1 MDFLKKNWGL
11 ILFLIV
17 TLGVVVYLTMAI
29 LAAKKQLDESQ
40 GKQQTHL
47 KTLDEV
53 RKAGRRI
60 DAENL
65 EKATREAHKAKLQYA
80 KFHDSLASKQLLPG
94 VDMMLDLDDDA
105 AVEAAQPK
113 DEPELD
119 EDGNPIP
126 AKPKVDPYKDLPY
139 RKLYDAW
146 TQGSLLDARN
156 RLQNAIIELNS
167 VTFKSE
173 EDDAQENAA
182 APRTPTEAKKAEAKK
197 AEAERKAEEEKEKA
211 REAGKTMYDVQ
222 KEKRRKIVKGLTVP
236 EYFMFE
242 EYVLNRPSGLN
253 SKKERRNVF
262 RQFLLLKTLCAY
274 LQKAEVSE
282 LEAIDFP
289 CGLELIDGDRYTAT
303 PVSMTISGKPECVEA
318 FLNLLNA
325 GEEYI
330 FYLRDIVSMNAT
342 VQLNA
347 DTALMFNAS
356 QEPGSAKLETF
367 LASQAAAKGA
377 TGAGGASP
385 DAAAMGGGRRRRGAD
400 SQGAMRP
407 QTPANPAPGMM
418 GPAMGMGP
426 DGMAAQQQDLIPK
439 TRKAF
444 RIFAGKDD
452 QTQGQRSAM
461 DANAMMATGQQDAG
475 QTAELGTRVQV
486 TLNFEFVE
494 FKPLA
499 E

>member
-40 GKQQTHL
+40 AKQQAHL
-47 KTLDEV
+47 KVLDDV
-53 RKAGRRI
+53 RKSGRRI

-65 EKATREAHKAKLQYA
+65 EKATREAHKAKLEYA
-80 KFHDSLASKQLLPG
+80 KFHDSLAAKQLLPG
-94 VDMMLDLDDDA
+94 IDMMLDLDDDA

-182 APRTPTEAKKAEAKK
+182 VPRTATEARKAEARK
-197 AEAERKAEEEKEKA
+197 AEADRKAEEEKEKA

-222 KEKRRKIVKGLTVP
+222 KEKRRKIVKGLAVP

-289 CGLELIDGDRYTAT
+289 CGLEIIDGDRYTAT
-303 PVSMTISGKPECVEA
+303 PVSMTVSGKPECVEA

-347 DTALMFNAS
+347 DPALMFNAS
-356 QEPGSAKLETF
+356 QEPASAKLEAF
-367 LASQAAAKGA
+367 LASQAAAKGTAGA
-377 TGAGGASP
+377 TP

-400 SQGAMRP
+400 DQAAMR
-407 QTPANPAPGMM
+407 QQGPANAAPGMM
-418 GPAMGMGP
+418 GPNMGMGMGP

-452 QTQGQRSAM
+452 QAQNTRSAM
-461 DANAMMATGQQDAG
+461 DANAMMTPGQQNAG
-475 QTAELGTRVQV
+475 QNAAELGTRVQV